1 NPATVAEVFVPVA
14 RGRADIPDETYMIAT
29 CMQPWQQWP
38 LLVDGRSY
46 HELAKYDLARNIPV
60 ANTELEWITAKR

>member
-1 NPATVAEVFVPVA
+1 
-14 RGRADIPDETYMIAT
+14 
-29 CMQPWQQWP
+29 
-38 LLVDGRSY
+38 VDGRSY